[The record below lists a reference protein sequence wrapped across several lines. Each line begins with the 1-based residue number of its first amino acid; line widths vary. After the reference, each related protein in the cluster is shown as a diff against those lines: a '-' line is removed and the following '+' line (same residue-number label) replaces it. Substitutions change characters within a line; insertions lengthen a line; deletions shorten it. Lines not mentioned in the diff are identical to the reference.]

1 MFQPDFMT
9 FDTGTVTLNVAVA
22 GKPSNPPIVLLHGF
36 PEYWAAWREVKEDL
50 SRDFFV
56 IAPDQRGYNLSSKP
70 DGVDAYRARHMV
82 ADLAALANHLSPH
95 QPFALAGHDWGASVA
110 YAFAFAH
117 PERLSCLIIANG
129 VHPWCFQHAIHT
141 DPAQRLASQYI
152 NKLREPATDQRMAE
166 DGFRRTFRM
175 IEGFSRADWL
185 AGDVRAGYL
194 DAWSQP
200 GAMTAMLNWYRASPI
215 DVPEP
220 GGVPRETVLNTL
232 PPEAMMVRVPHLVL
246 WGEADTAL
254 RPSSLDGLDR
264 FAPVL
269 VVRPIADA
277 GHWILHE
284 RPQEVAAAMRDFVAE
299 NRNGR
304 E

>member
-9 FDTGTVTLNVAVA
+9 FDAGIVTLNVAVA
-22 GKPSNPPIVLLHGF
+22 GERSNPPIVLLHGF
-36 PEYWAAWREVKEDL
+36 PEFWAAWREVMEDL

-70 DGVDAYRARHMV
+70 DGIDAYRARHMV
-82 ADLAALANHLSPH
+82 ADLAALANHLSPDR
-95 QPFALAGHDWGASVA
+95 PFALAGHDWGASVA

-117 PERLSCLIIANG
+117 FERLTCLIIANG

-141 DPAQRLASQYI
+141 DPEQRLASQYI
-152 NKLREPATDQRMAE
+152 NKLREPETDRRLAE

-175 IEGFSRADWL
+175 IEGFSPAHWL
-185 AGDVRAGYL
+185 AGDVRAAYR

-220 GGVPRETVLNTL
+220 GQAPRKTVLDAL
-232 PPEAMMVRVPHLVL
+232 PPEAMSVRVPHLVL

-254 RPSSLDGLDR
+254 RPTCLEGLER
-264 FAPVL
+264 FAPDL
-269 VVRPIADA
+269 TIERIAEAD
-277 GHWILHE
+277 HWILHQK
-284 RPQEVAAAMRDFVAE
+284 PKQVAE
-299 NRNGR
+299 AIRQFCR
-304 E
+304 LRP

>member
-1 MFQPDFMT
+1 MFQPDLMT

-36 PEYWAAWREVKEDL
+36 PEYWAAWREVMQDL
-50 SRDFFV
+50 SRDFIV

-166 DGFRRTFRM
+166 DGYRRTFRM
-175 IEGFSRADWL
+175 IEGFSRADWM
-185 AGDVRAGYL
+185 AGDVRAAYL
-194 DAWSQP
+194 DAWSQA

-220 GGVPRETVLNTL
+220 GVVPRETFLNTL
-232 PPEAMMVRVPHLVL
+232 PPDAMMVRVPHLVL

-264 FAPVL
+264 FAPDL